1 MNFCSVFV
9 CLQALL
15 KEQKQYLSLLGQLKD
30 YDEEL
35 AQELVAKAFQEQEKQ
50 RLEVLIFSQKSIR
63 GILRY
68 LGISIKKGYK
78 LCMH

>member
-1 MNFCSVFV
+1 M
-9 CLQALL
+9 

-35 AQELVAKAFQEQEKQ
+35 AQELAAKAFQEQEKQ
-50 RLEVLIFSQKSIR
+50 RLEVLIFSQLSIR

-68 LGISIKKGYK
+68 LGISIKRV
-78 LCMH
+78 

>member
-1 MNFCSVFV
+1 M
-9 CLQALL
+9 

>member
-1 MNFCSVFV
+1 M
-9 CLQALL
+9 QALL

-68 LGISIKKGYK
+68 LGISIKKGINYA
-78 LCMH
+78 CTEDWT

>member
-50 RLEVLIFSQKSIR
+50 RLEV
-63 GILRY
+63 
-68 LGISIKKGYK
+68 
-78 LCMH
+78 